1 LIVRIFEE
9 ALDRN
14 DMTIKIL
21 PAPKQAVTTAE
32 IIFTEANDNH
42 VNPIVI
48 KEESPEAARKK

>member
-1 LIVRIFEE
+1 
-9 ALDRN
+9 
-14 DMTIKIL
+14 MTIKIL